1 MDRAHV
7 VPPHP
12 QASAWENHPLPIEE
26 NVTISQS
33 SLVAEMPELL
43 ELNHTSRV
51 FGIGTGS
58 GYQTAILAELAA
70 TVYTIEINPAHHP
83 QQPRHHTRT

>member
-1 MDRAHV
+1 
-7 VPPHP
+7 
-12 QASAWENHPLPIEE
+12 
-26 NVTISQS
+26 
-33 SLVAEMPELL
+33 MPELL